1 MKFTLEHALIVILV
15 LAILLILLRNLFNR
29 LKRDKLNLKIVKGK
43 HKGKDQPVK
52 SPNISKAIDDFLS
65 IF

>member
-15 LAILLILLRNLFNR
+15 FAILLILLRNLFNR

-43 HKGKDQPVK
+43 HKGKDQPVP
-52 SPNISKAIDDFLS
+52 SFEISKVIDWITS
-65 IF
+65 

>member
-15 LAILLILLRNLFNR
+15 FAILLILLRNLFNR

-52 SPNISKAIDDFLS
+52 PPNFSKAIDWFTR
-65 IF
+65 